1 MEAARKAL
9 TDHCGSPPS
18 AFKNG
23 KLEGTATVKGVAL
36 FDFKHAGDIA
46 DNGIELHPVVKL
58 TNVVCK
64 RVPG

>member
-1 MEAARKAL
+1 VRSSAPAAAAAMAPAK
-9 TDHCGSPPS
+9 
-18 AFKNG
+18 KNG
-23 KLEGTATVKGVAL
+23 KLEGTATVKGVAF